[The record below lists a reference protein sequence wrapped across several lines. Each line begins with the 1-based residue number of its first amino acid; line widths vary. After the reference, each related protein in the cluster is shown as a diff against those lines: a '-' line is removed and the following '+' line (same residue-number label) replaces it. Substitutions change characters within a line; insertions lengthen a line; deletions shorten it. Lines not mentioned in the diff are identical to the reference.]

1 MPRVKISYGVEL
13 DHIPEEV
20 QNLFVSVHSSS
31 ETLVIQSEMV
41 QDLLDTEEL
50 EAAEG
55 LMTKMRKTMG
65 DMDARIADLSSVL
78 VGYNNYMEQSGA
90 ENESNDSP
98 EGGPVMDTPSSDAVP
113 RSEESHGS
121 ENEPV
126 A

>member
-31 ETLVIQSEMV
+31 EALVIQSEMV

-50 EAAEG
+50 QAAEA

-90 ENESNDSP
+90 ENEQQSP
-98 EGGPVMDTPSSDAVP
+98 EGRPVMGTPSSDAVP

-121 ENEPV
+121 DDESV

>member
-13 DHIPEEV
+13 DHVPEEV
-20 QNLFVSVHSSS
+20 QNLFVSVYNSS
-31 ETLVIQSEMV
+31 ETLVIQAEMV
-41 QDLLDTEEL
+41 QDLLDSEEL
-50 EAAEG
+50 QAAEG

-90 ENESNDSP
+90 ENEQQPP
-98 EGGPVMDTPSSDAVP
+98 EGRPVMGTPSSDAVP

-121 ENEPV
+121 DDESV

>member
-20 QNLFVSVHSSS
+20 QNLFVSVYNSS
-31 ETLVIQSEMV
+31 ETLVIQAEMV
-41 QDLLDTEEL
+41 QDLLDSEEL
-50 EAAEG
+50 QAAEG

-90 ENESNDSP
+90 ENEQQPP
-98 EGGPVMDTPSSDAVP
+98 EGRPAMGTPSSDAIP

-121 ENEPV
+121 DDESV

>member
-50 EAAEG
+50 EAA
-55 LMTKMRKTMG
+55 
-65 DMDARIADLSSVL
+65 ARIADLSSVL

-90 ENESNDSP
+90 ENESQPP
-98 EGGPVMDTPSSDAVP
+98 EGGPAMDTPSSDAVP

>member
-90 ENESNDSP
+90 ENELQPP
-98 EGGPVMDTPSSDAVP
+98 EGGSVMDTPSSDAVP

>member
-13 DHIPEEV
+13 DHVPEEV
-20 QNLFVSVHSSS
+20 QNLFTSIHTSS
-31 ETLVIQSEMV
+31 EMLVIQADMV

-50 EAAEG
+50 QAAEG

-90 ENESNDSP
+90 ENESQAP
-98 EGGPVMDTPSSDAVP
+98 EGRSVMGAPSSNVIP
-113 RSEESHGS
+113 RSAEPNGGNDES
-121 ENEPV
+121 ET
-126 A
+126 

>member
-31 ETLVIQSEMV
+31 EALVIQSEMV
-41 QDLLDTEEL
+41 QDLLDSEEL
-50 EAAEG
+50 QAAEG

-90 ENESNDSP
+90 ENELQPP
-98 EGGPVMDTPSSDAVP
+98 EGGSVMDTPSSDAVP

>member
-13 DHIPEEV
+13 DHVPEEV

-31 ETLVIQSEMV
+31 EALVIQSEMV
-41 QDLLDTEEL
+41 QDLLDSEEL
-50 EAAEG
+50 QAAEG

-90 ENESNDSP
+90 ENELQPP
-98 EGGPVMDTPSSDAVP
+98 EGGSVMDTPSSDAVP

-121 ENEPV
+121 DDEPV

>member
-13 DHIPEEV
+13 DHVPEEV

-90 ENESNDSP
+90 ENESQPP

>member
-31 ETLVIQSEMV
+31 EALVIQSEMV
-41 QDLLDTEEL
+41 QDLLDSEEL
-50 EAAEG
+50 QAAEG

-90 ENESNDSP
+90 ENELQPP
-98 EGGPVMDTPSSDAVP
+98 EGGSVMDTPSSDAVP

-121 ENEPV
+121 DDEPV

>member
-13 DHIPEEV
+13 DHVPEEV
-20 QNLFVSVHSSS
+20 QNLFTSIHTSS
-31 ETLVIQSEMV
+31 EMLVIQAEMV

-50 EAAEG
+50 QAAEG

-90 ENESNDSP
+90 ENESQAP
-98 EGGPVMDTPSSDAVP
+98 EGRSVMGAPSSNVIP
-113 RSEESHGS
+113 RSEESNGGNDES
-121 ENEPV
+121 ET
-126 A
+126 